1 MNGRKAKALRKRSK
15 ELLVEWLRSV
25 VPEGE
30 DLTKIHIGNIHEFM
44 PAETHIY
51 ANRKFL
57 LSAYSLRWFYKKLK
71 RNPDATL
78 QDLNNNQNT
87 KTGTGYWTN

>member
-30 DLTKIHIGNIHEFM
+30 DVTRIHAGNIQEFM
-44 PAETHIY
+44 PEQTHSFV
-51 ANRKFL
+51 NRKFL
-57 LSAYSLRWFYKKLK
+57 LSAYSLRWFYKQVK
-71 RNPDATL
+71 RKPDITL
-78 QDLNNNQNT
+78 HELTNHQNI
-87 KTGTGYWTN
+87 KTGTGHWAS

>member
-30 DLTKIHIGNIHEFM
+30 DVTRIHAGNIQEFM
-44 PAETHIY
+44 PEQTHS
-51 ANRKFL
+51 FV
-57 LSAYSLRWFYKKLK
+57 
-71 RNPDATL
+71 L
-78 QDLNNNQNT
+78 QT
-87 KTGTGYWTN
+87 SKT

>member
-30 DLTKIHIGNIHEFM
+30 DVTKIHIGNVHEFM
-44 PAETHIY
+44 PQQTHSF

-57 LSAYSLRWFYKKLK
+57 LSAYSLRWFYKQVK
-71 RNPDATL
+71 RKPNITL
-78 QDLNNNQNT
+78 HELTNRQNT
-87 KTGTGYWTN
+87 KSGTGHWVS